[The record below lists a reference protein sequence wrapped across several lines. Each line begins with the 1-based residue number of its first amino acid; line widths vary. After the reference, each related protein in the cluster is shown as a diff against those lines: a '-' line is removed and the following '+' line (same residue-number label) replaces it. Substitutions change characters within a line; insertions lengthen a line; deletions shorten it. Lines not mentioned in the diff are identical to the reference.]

1 MALVDFLLY
10 FVSLGLFTYLFLNFM
25 NSRQKL
31 KSPKLPP
38 GPSSLSVLR
47 NLPRMTKPYQFFSDL
62 AKVYGPVISVKIGFT
77 RMVVVSSPAMAKE
90 VLQKSDASFCD
101 RSPFI
106 AMTVLGHH
114 ETTIAFSPPNAHWRD
129 LKKICK
135 NYLFSKV
142 RLDATQGVRGKQV
155 QRLLA
160 HVQDCCNTGTP
171 VNISLGIFSIY
182 LNFIAKTFF
191 SEDLDDPQFNIAKD
205 FWELVAGTLDLAG
218 ISNVADYVPLL
229 KLVDPQ
235 GIKRRTSARYEK
247 GTRIFKEVIAR
258 RLNSK
263 VGKVELNKHNDM
275 LDVILN
281 AVHENNTEVKESE
294 LPNILLELLVGGYDT
309 TSIVIEWAMAE
320 LLNSPSKLEK
330 AQAELAEVVGRGKP
344 IEEDDIDRLP
354 YLRAIMKETFRLH
367 PPVPFLVP
375 RKATT
380 DVELSGFVVPKGTQV
395 LVNVWSIGRDE
406 SVWKDAN
413 VFQPERFMDCDIDFK
428 GRNIELTPF
437 GAGRRMCPGLPIAQK
452 MLHLILGSLLNSFNW
467 KLEEGV
473 RAENMNM
480 DDKYGF
486 TLGKAERL
494 QAIPTNIL

>member
-1 MALVDFLLY
+1 M
-10 FVSLGLFTYLFLNFM
+10 S
-25 NSRQKL
+25 
-31 KSPKLPP
+31 
-38 GPSSLSVLR
+38 
-47 NLPRMTKPYQFFSDL
+47 KPYQFFSDL

-90 VLQKSDASFCD
+90 VLQKSDAPFCD
-101 RSPFI
+101 RSSFI
-106 AMTVLGHH
+106 TMTVLGHH

-129 LKKICK
+129 LKKICE
-135 NYLFSKV
+135 NYLFSK
-142 RLDATQGVRGKQV
+142 
-155 QRLLA
+155 
-160 HVQDCCNTGTP
+160 
-171 VNISLGIFSIY
+171 
-182 LNFIAKTFF
+182 
-191 SEDLDDPQFNIAKD
+191 FNIAND
-205 FWELVAGTLDLAG
+205 FWELVAGTLDLVG
-218 ISNVADYVPLL
+218 ISNIPDYVPLL

-235 GIKRRTSARYEK
+235 GIKRRSSARYEK
-247 GTRIFKEVIAR
+247 GTKIFREVIAR
-258 RLNSK
+258 RLSSK
-263 VGKVELNKHNDM
+263 VGKVKLNKHNDM

-320 LLNSPSKLEK
+320 LQHSPSKLEK

-367 PPVPFLVP
+367 PPVLFLVP

-380 DVELSGFVVPKGTQV
+380 DIELSGFVVPKGTQV
-395 LVNVWSIGRDE
+395 LVNIWLIGRDE

-413 VFQPERFMDCDIDFK
+413 VFQPERFMDCGIDFK

-473 RAENMNM
+473 SAENMNM
-480 DDKYGF
+480 DDNYGF